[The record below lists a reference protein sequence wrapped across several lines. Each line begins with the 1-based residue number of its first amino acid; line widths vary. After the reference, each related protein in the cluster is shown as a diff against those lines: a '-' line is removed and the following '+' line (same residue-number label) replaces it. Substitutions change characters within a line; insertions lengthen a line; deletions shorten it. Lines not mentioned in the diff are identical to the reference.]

1 MTRQASQNAYVESA
15 KIPMT
20 TPRIWESDDAK
31 IYPFNIDIRKS
42 YRIQDRFQAE
52 IALWWL
58 LYAYF
63 DKLRIA
69 CSNPSMVSGNMRF
82 PTSCS
87 II

>member
-1 MTRQASQNAYVESA
+1 MN
-15 KIPMT
+15 
-20 TPRIWESDDAK
+20 TPQIWESDAAK
-31 IYPFNIDIRKS
+31 IYSINIDIRKS
-42 YRIQDRFQAE
+42 YRIQGRFQAE

-69 CSNPSMVSGNMRF
+69 RSSPSMVSGNIRF
-82 PTSCS
+82 PTICS